1 MKFAHLFIFLCLAT
15 SSLLAQGGPPPKGK
29 IHKLP
34 ESEASKTISLNPE
47 YWVYGEEHSKGNKLP
62 LLIVLHGGGG
72 TGLDINRIRGAAMG
86 PVRTLGQARLQAI
99 VVSPQ
104 AAKNP
109 MKEGAKG
116 GWVPSDLDVLLPHLL
131 KSLPIDPDRVYLT
144 GSSMGGYGTYAW
156 AGNSPQHFAAIAP
169 MVGGI
174 GPGGPKDITPD
185 LDEWGKNLATLPMK
199 TYYGEKDPVVPADR
213 GAMIMEA
220 IKKAGGSKAEL
231 IVLEGEG
238 HNATR
243 IPWSDPELFKWLFS
257 HTRGK

>member
-1 MKFAHLFIFLCLAT
+1 MRRTFLIT
-15 SSLLAQGGPPPKGK
+15 LLTLTTVSAFAQGAPPKGNV
-29 IHKLP
+29 HKLP
-34 ESEASKTISLNPE
+34 ESESAKTISLNPE
-47 YWVYGEEHSKGNKLP
+47 YKVYGEEQANDQKLP

-72 TGLDINRIRGAAMG
+72 TGNDIHRIRVATG
-86 PVRTLGQARLQAI
+86 PINTLGKAQLQAI

-104 AAKNP
+104 AAKSP

-116 GWVPSDLDVLLPHLL
+116 GWVPADLDVLLDHLL
-131 KSLPIDPDRVYLT
+131 KSLPVDPSRVYLT

-156 AGNSPQHFAAIAP
+156 AGHSPQHFAAIAP

-185 LDEWGKNLATLPMK
+185 LDEWGKNLAKVPMK

-213 GAMIMEA
+213 GTMVMEA
-220 IKKAGGSKAEL
+220 IKKAGGTKAEL

-243 IPWSDPELFKWLFS
+243 IPWSDPDFFKWMFS